1 MERSAERGLPCLTR
15 YSLLGLSKNLV
26 FSAVKH
32 FIAVTGGGGG
42 GQWRN
47 FRHLSPLSPPPAALV
62 KGNTDLLI
70 LQGVR

>member
-32 FIAVTGGGGG
+32 FVAVAGGGGAMAK
-42 GQWRN
+42 
-47 FRHLSPLSPPPAALV
+47 FSPFFAIGP
-62 KGNTDLLI
+62 
-70 LQGVR
+70 Q